1 MVKYGHPAKYI
12 SLLYSFSLRISAIHS
27 SGFTGS
33 VPEMRI
39 WSNLLIESD
48 LKWCIHLSRSLFFIF
63 VGLEEKALREMPT
76 EMEMGRLASHLG
88 KDNFI
93 TTAAE
98 LCLDL
103 PTRQQIEAD
112 HPDSITKRM
121 FYALHTWRRCSSEDR
136 PDFRTLREMLLNLNM
151 DEHILCKVEY
161 SDTFENLI
169 IHIRP
174 VRICSLK
181 KQSV

>member
-1 MVKYGHPAKYI
+1 MSKVKPILYMFGKGGGALVFYI
-12 SLLYSFSLRISAIHS
+12 TNIYIFS
-27 SGFTGS
+27 
-33 VPEMRI
+33 
-39 WSNLLIESD
+39 
-48 LKWCIHLSRSLFFIF
+48 WCYF

-98 LCLDL
+98 LCIDL

-161 SDTFENLI
+161 SDTFENYT
-169 IHIRP
+169 
-174 VRICSLK
+174 
-181 KQSV
+181 